1 MKVLFNSFA
10 NNVRSISFK
19 ADGVSNQQKVDM
31 SAPQDTFVRS
41 TNTQDVY
48 AQKLNAL
55 FPNGSL
61 NKIYAQM
68 GKELGID
75 NMPTL
80 KFYGPSDG
88 VMAGGF
94 TFGKNEISFSLSEIF
109 DNNHK
114 VVMVK
119 NGMYKLLTSPND
131 NMPLF
136 IDKTNGEQFVNAQ
149 RPQFQKIV
157 DDLKLVSMTD
167 DDFRKFVIHKMYHEL
182 IHAQQHMIMR
192 STEGIGEKEIEK
204 QMRDGA
210 LSVTT
215 TKSHES
221 LYGQYNCNCHELVR
235 RSLHHE
241 FKTDV
246 AKISFK
252 CNTSD
257 YNTMVSVMYAIL
269 NAMAKDLNI
278 ERRDIKACLSAKL
291 VSGILDLSIVIYDSV
306 PGGAGHSRRLVTKDG
321 KMLHSIFMSALRS
334 MSECNCE
341 PSCYNCLRSY
351 ENQKIHDLLDRKLAI
366 EFLQQFVGTVETVEE
381 DEDIPF

>member
-192 STEGIGEKEIEK
+192 STEGIGEKEI
-204 QMRDGA
+204 
-210 LSVTT
+210 
-215 TKSHES
+215 
-221 LYGQYNCNCHELVR
+221 
-235 RSLHHE
+235 
-241 FKTDV
+241 
-246 AKISFK
+246 
-252 CNTSD
+252 
-257 YNTMVSVMYAIL
+257 
-269 NAMAKDLNI
+269 
-278 ERRDIKACLSAKL
+278 IKAWTHLKPENEADEKKL
-291 VSGILDLSIVIYDSV
+291 AEITEDIYKNSYWNNKT
-306 PGGAGHSRRLVTKDG
+306 PTTQKHTKDSEIG
-321 KMLHSIFMSALRS
+321 KLAYVWLDAVRKYPPVDSPEYKTNAL
-334 MSECNCE
+334 EADAFK
-341 PSCYNCLRSY
+341 RSY
-351 ENQKIHDLLDRKLAI
+351 EYLTKN
-366 EFLQQFVGTVETVEE
+366 FG
-381 DEDIPF
+381 PY